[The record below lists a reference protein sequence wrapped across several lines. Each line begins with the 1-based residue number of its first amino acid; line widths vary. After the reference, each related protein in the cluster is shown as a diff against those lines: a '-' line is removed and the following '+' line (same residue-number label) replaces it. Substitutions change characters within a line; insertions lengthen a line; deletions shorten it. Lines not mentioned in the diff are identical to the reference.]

1 MVRDYKNKK
10 VIQTNNKDPNIRD
23 LEKQLEDILGLKI
36 KIIDKNGSGKISFIY
51 KNLDQLENLI
61 KKIRK

>member
-1 MVRDYKNKK
+1 MSNKK
-10 VIQTNNKDPNIRD
+10 TSNITFETA
-23 LEKQLEDILGLKI
+23 LKQLEDILGLKI